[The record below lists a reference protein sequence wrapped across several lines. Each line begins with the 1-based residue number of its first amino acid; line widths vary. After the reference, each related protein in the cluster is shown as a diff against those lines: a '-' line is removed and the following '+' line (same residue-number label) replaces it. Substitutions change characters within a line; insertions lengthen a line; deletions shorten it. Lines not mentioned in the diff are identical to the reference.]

1 MQDLREEP
9 KQVPI
14 QVIKASIIIVS
25 VILFPI
31 ALILAIVHHNQGNSN
46 FRTEFLLAFVMG
58 LFAGILIL
66 LGEPI
71 GVLILVL
78 GIFTVM
84 RNSTYIRSLD

>member
-9 KQVPI
+9 KKIPI
-14 QVIKASIIIVS
+14 QGVKASIIIMS

-31 ALILAIVHHNQGNSN
+31 ALILALVHHSQGNAN

-71 GVLILVL
+71 GVLILVF
-78 GIFTVM
+78 GIFTVL
-84 RNSTYIRSLD
+84 RNSTYVRSLD